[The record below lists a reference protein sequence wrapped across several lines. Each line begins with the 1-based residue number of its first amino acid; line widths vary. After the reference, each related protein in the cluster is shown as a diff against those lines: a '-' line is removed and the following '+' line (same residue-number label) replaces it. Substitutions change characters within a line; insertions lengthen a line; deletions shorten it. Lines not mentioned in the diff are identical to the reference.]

1 MALRTLTGRLG
12 WPIVLGVGALGAAFG
27 CAAETEQAADA
38 FAPPEA
44 DFTPLDRDPRPSD
57 ARVPDPPDRDPP
69 PDADLDAGPDP
80 RVDRGADMAPR
91 PDMDRPPVDGGPPD
105 ADPACPEL
113 PGARCA
119 PIVVDAFPAT
129 LEGDTRAAP
138 QATVDAYA
146 CAPDTDE
153 GGGEVW
159 YRLDIPSPGLLSV
172 RVDDRPG
179 DAVDIDLHLLAAP
192 DPGACLTRDNVAL
205 SRMVEPGSLWLVA
218 DTWVTGDGIARE
230 GPYVIDIDLRPLDAG
245 DCAFD
250 PQPLRMVWGACDP
263 SLPCRMVDG
272 QAWLDTPALGPVV
285 REAHLVTV
293 ADDFGGGWPM
303 GARDGIEA
311 HYALSEAA
319 TGYAMDRREP
329 WAPEGEGGS
338 EWGQAA
344 FSRPLPVEDEAW
356 YLNMYWRDR
365 PPPGTRM
372 LVHNPDNGRT
382 VVAAGG
388 YETGPGSNTAVG
400 GVTEEIH
407 HALGTTHRD
416 PLIIGFALEPDLP
429 LGPID
434 CAP

>member
-1 MALRTLTGRLG
+1 MNPVLRPLRAGVLL
-12 WPIVLGVGALGAAFG
+12 WPLCVGLAGCVDGAV
-27 CAAETEQAADA
+27 EPPDA
-38 FAPPEA
+38 RVAPEA
-44 DFTPLDRDPRPSD
+44 DFRPY
-57 ARVPDPPDRDPP
+57 DRDPP
-69 PDADLDAGPDP
+69 RADLALRRDAMADPAPDARVDGDLDATLDP
-80 RVDRGADMAPR
+80 RDAAPES
-91 PDMDRPPVDGGPPD
+91 PDAAPDSAPSDSAPPD
-105 ADPACPEL
+105 VAPPCPEP
-113 PGARCA
+113 PGARCN
-119 PIVVDAFPAT
+119 PIVVDDFPAV
-129 LEGDTRAAP
+129 LEGDTRDAPAA
-138 QATVDAYA
+138 AIDAYA

-159 YRLDIPSPGLLSV
+159 YALDIDAAGLLSI

-179 DAVDIDLHLLAAP
+179 DAVDIDLHLLDAP
-192 DPGACLTRDNVAL
+192 EPAACLDRDNTSL
-205 SRMVEPGSLWLVA
+205 SRMVEPGRLWLVA
-218 DTWVTGDGIARE
+218 DTWVNGAGAALA
-230 GPYVIDIDLRPLDAG
+230 GPYVIDVDLRPIGMG

-250 PQPLRMVWGACDP
+250 PQPLRMVWRACDP

-272 QAWLDTPALGPVV
+272 EAFLDTPAMGPVV
-285 REAHLVTV
+285 KEAHLVTV
-293 ADDFGGGWPM
+293 ADDFGGGWPSA
-303 GARDGIEA
+303 ARDGIEA

-344 FSRPLPVEDEAW
+344 FFRPLPVVDEAW
-356 YLNMYWRDR
+356 YVNMYWRDR

-372 LVHNPDNGRT
+372 LVHNPANGRT

-400 GVTEEIH
+400 GASEEIH
-407 HALGTTHRD
+407 HHLGTTHRD
-416 PLIIGFALEPDLP
+416 ALLIGFALDPDLP